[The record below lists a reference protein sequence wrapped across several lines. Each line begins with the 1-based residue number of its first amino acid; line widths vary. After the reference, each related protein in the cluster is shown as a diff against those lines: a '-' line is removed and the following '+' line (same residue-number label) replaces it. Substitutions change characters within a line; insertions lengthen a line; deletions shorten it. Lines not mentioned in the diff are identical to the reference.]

1 MALVEKFLFI
11 KKSTL
16 PKAGKGLFTKTEIA
30 KGTRLVEYKGKLKK
44 WKEVKAQDGYNG
56 YLMYITRNAVIDAL
70 PANHTLGRYAN
81 DAKGLS
87 RVAGIR
93 NNSEYVS
100 EGNRCYIEA
109 TRKIKKGEEI
119 LVGYGREFWQLQKK
133 LASNNPTKKKRKSNL

>member
-11 KKSTL
+11 KKSKL
-16 PKAGKGLFTKTEIA
+16 PSAGKGLFTKIDIA

-44 WKEVKAQDGYNG
+44 WKEVKAQDGHNG

-70 PANHTLGRYAN
+70 PATHTLGRYAN

-87 RVAGIR
+87 RITGVR

-109 TRKIKKGEEI
+109 TRRIKKGEEI
-119 LVGYGREFWQLQKK
+119 LVDYGREFWQLQKK
-133 LASNNPTKKKRKSNL
+133 LASKKPTKKTRKSNP